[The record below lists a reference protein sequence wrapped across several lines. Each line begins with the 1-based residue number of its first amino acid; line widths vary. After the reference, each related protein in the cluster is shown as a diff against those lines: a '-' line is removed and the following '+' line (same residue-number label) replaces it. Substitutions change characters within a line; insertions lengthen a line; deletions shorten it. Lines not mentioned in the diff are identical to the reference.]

1 MIRFAGGAVP
11 EVPAATQGPNDQISE
26 VRFETVD
33 LSGCFSNFVSKIEDC
48 HPDRSIQMAY
58 NKAIATFSDPNGIR
72 TRVLMS

>member
-33 LSGCFSNFVSKIEDC
+33 FSGCFNNFVSKIEDR
-48 HPDRSIQMAY
+48 HPDRSIQMA
-58 NKAIATFSDPNGIR
+58 
-72 TRVLMS
+72 